1 MAWGTYGVCCF
12 FFRTIDVC
20 CSFHAFVSP
29 SVPVMTRVIAQQES
43 TAQQNVKWGDA
54 ITPEQATYDDTS
66 GAIFSMYNTQ
76 AQKLDEENVEN
87 WTGVADRILIFVRFQ
102 TAPSPRI
109 RLICRTDRPLLIYGG
124 YFHCH

>member
-1 MAWGTYGVCCF
+1 MGHIRRLLF

-20 CSFHAFVSP
+20 CSFQAFVSS
-29 SVPVMTRVIAQQES
+29 SVPIMSRVIAQQES
-43 TAQQNVKWGDA
+43 LAQQNVKWDDA

-76 AQKLDEENVEN
+76 AQKLDEDNVEN

-102 TAPSPRI
+102 TAPSPGI
-109 RLICRTDRPLLIYGG
+109 VVFLLASTDRSLLIYGG
-124 YFHCH
+124 HFHCH